1 MTRPTDKWKGYH
13 GPNAD
18 DGTPLYAHGYCH
30 TCSRP
35 LTRIEGRDQSH
46 VHDGTLID
54 PKPYMS
60 VDADFRVTIHD
71 DEYSFDDYDADYDAM
86 TDEERAVGQGLVKG
100 DR

>member
-60 VDADFRVTIHD
+60 VDANFRVTIHEGND
-71 DEYSFDDYDADYDAM
+71 N
-86 TDEERAVGQGLVKG
+86 GLS
-100 DR
+100 